1 MPRCRA
7 MMESSPEGDTWPR
20 LSWKLVPTTNKYK
33 LKHNCCTVERDFM
46 NLAEPPNGGE
56 DHQHDFEIDSVM
68 SHR

>member
-1 MPRCRA
+1 MA
-7 MMESSPEGDTWPR
+7 KTELEA
-20 LSWKLVPTTNKYK
+20 VPTTNKYK